1 MRQKIKILAGAFA
14 LLASAGSL
22 AAQEAD
28 TTAPAVEAPAAEAPA
43 DEAAVEGAPAAEAQP
58 AHDWEFALYSGDLT
72 QASGKVMVTENED
85 KNDFVVVASGLP
97 PVDSLDQDDMDVN
110 AYTVWIVPGR
120 DKVIESVLAGVLL
133 VSPDGGAHFEGSTDL
148 ENFGVAIAA
157 TSDGAP
163 SQIARPIV
171 LSGIP
176 KEAETAEV
184 VEDVAE
190 EVEEVVEEAAD
201 TAENVAE
208 EVEDAADG
216 TTEAEAAEAAQQ
228 EPDT

>member
-1 MRQKIKILAGAFA
+1 MMQKITILAGAFA

-43 DEAAVEGAPAAEAQP
+43 AEVPALEAPTAEAAVEGAPVAEAQP
-58 AHDWEFALYSGDLT
+58 AHDWEFVLYSGDLA
-72 QASGKVMVTENED
+72 QSSGKVMVTEKD
-85 KNDFVVVASGLP
+85 GKNDFVVVASGLP
-97 PVDSLDQDDMDVN
+97 PVDSLDQDEMDVN
-110 AYTVWIVPGR
+110 VYTVWVVPGR

-133 VSPDGGAHFEGSTDL
+133 VSPDGSGRFEGSTDL

-157 TSDGAP
+157 TTDGAP

-176 KEAETAEV
+176 KEAETAEG
-184 VEDVAE
+184 A
-190 EVEEVVEEAAD
+190 EEVVEEAA
-201 TAENVAE
+201 E
-208 EVEDAADG
+208 
-216 TTEAEAAEAAQQ
+216 EAAPEAPPETTTSAT
-228 EPDT
+228 P